1 MKITTCIVRKSAE
14 TFVMKGTLIILCV
27 LIALALAQHNHHCN
41 DKSDCSNVVCGHN
54 EAVHCTDGFCVCTTV
69 HGKRQVCHEHQHC
82 TCNDGT
88 VSVCG
93 ADGTCVCHDHGNH
106 GVGKK

>member
-1 MKITTCIVRKSAE
+1 
-14 TFVMKGTLIILCV
+14 MKGTLIFLCV
-27 LIALALAQHNHHCN
+27 LTVVTLAQHNHHCN
-41 DKSDCSNVVCGHN
+41 DKSDCNNVVCGHN
-54 EAVHCTDGFCVCTTV
+54 EAVHCTDGFCVCEVV

-93 ADGTCVCHDHGNH
+93 ADGTCVCHDQGGH